1 MRQSVGLKS
10 RWEDSSSKADVIA
23 RKEEIARE
31 RVSAEVKGRPKRW
44 LVPAVRPVGGSVT
57 HDGEQPHV

>member
-1 MRQSVGLKS
+1 MRQSVGLKR

-31 RVSAEVKGRPKRW
+31 RESTEVKCRPKRW
-44 LVPAVRPVGGSVT
+44 LVPAFRPVGGSVT
-57 HDGEQPHV
+57 HDGEEPPV